1 MVRCHEMSHVMPT
14 ITAAEANRTA
24 LRYHGMLS
32 ADSAAPSRPVKTEVE
47 ATVDSI
53 AFPCIPPT
61 RSRLLDGLRAID
73 TSARRSEDRCGA
85 VQMQGKVRPWRELQ
99 QVDVGAGEL

>member
-1 MVRCHEMSHVMPT
+1 MPT

-24 LRYHGMLS
+24 LRYHGMLC

-47 ATVDSI
+47 TTVDSI
-53 AFPCIPPT
+53 AFPCIPAT

-73 TSARRSEDRCGA
+73 TPDLPTEDRSGSNE
-85 VQMQGKVRPWRELQ
+85 MQEES
-99 QVDVGAGEL
+99 A